1 MKRALI
7 PVLFCT
13 LALGQSPSS
22 ASATLSSDE
31 YSVYAAAINFFLR
44 AGIASH
50 PLVADH
56 TSTFACDSG
65 CNGSQT
71 GGCNGLRSKSETPSA
86 RLAKVQGDLPSLDS
100 SAIRDF
106 EVKNQACSEIA
117 PRIPIKNKY
126 VLFSPSHLSGL
137 PEDWKFQDYFY
148 FSRVGMDSKRNQA
161 LVYIGFMSG
170 TDGSD
175 SGGRYFLFEKTDGS
189 WSRKGTSAVWQLNA
203 PQHR

>member
-7 PVLFCT
+7 AVLFCT
-13 LALGQSPSS
+13 LALGQPPSA

-86 RLAKVQGDLPSLDS
+86 RLSKGQGDFPSLD
-100 SAIRDF
+100 F
-106 EVKNQACSEIA
+106 
-117 PRIPIKNKY
+117 
-126 VLFSPSHLSGL
+126 
-137 PEDWKFQDYFY
+137 
-148 FSRVGMDSKRNQA
+148 
-161 LVYIGFMSG
+161 
-170 TDGSD
+170 
-175 SGGRYFLFEKTDGS
+175 
-189 WSRKGTSAVWQLNA
+189 SAVRGFLGENQKCS
-203 PQHR
+203 